1 MIFPVYIVAESIDA
15 GGIIMKAIRILS
27 LSLCLSMLCSCSM
40 QEDKIEPVD
49 PKPVPVE
56 TRPTVTASAE
66 KLLDIDNLG
75 LNNLEYL
82 MVQYVEDNDI
92 YLTAVSESD
101 NDSRTNY
108 LCKYNIDTKSNEV
121 LKTIE
126 GDFVIN
132 SFAFIDDALVY
143 SKLSDVI
150 DDDNYTEY
158 TVILMDTEGEHEID
172 AGLTRDRIGFNTKM
186 RSPIFVKMADKV
198 FYVSEDYQRDR
209 EQDIAYGFRF
219 MMLDEGKLVSLL
231 SETVDMDEYETGVY
245 FAYDHFFIYD
255 DQIAIIVKETPDS
268 HVVTYDGEKF
278 TEQFYYSSGTQNV
291 YIYNAIND
299 EIKKIQS
306 NAEVEFSCFV
316 NENTLFVKNMD
327 AKSKIIHD
335 FYYHI
340 ETDNY
345 SKTFNY
351 VFHDALDSWSE
362 DIMVNHYSGYEYLS
376 KNVKSSYDVI
386 TKQSDGSLESSPIL
400 FDDMPN
406 ENSRLL
412 VINEEKMLMHTMNG
426 IWIINR
432 NNG

>member
-219 MMLDEGKLVSLL
+219 MMLDEGKLASLL
-231 SETVDMDEYETGVY
+231 SETVAIDKYETGVY
-245 FAYDHFFIYD
+245 NAYDHFFIYD

-278 TEQFYYSSGTQNV
+278 TEQFFYSSGMQNV
-291 YIYNAIND
+291 YIYNAVNN
-299 EIKKIQS
+299 EIKKMQS
-306 NAEVEFSCFV
+306 NAEVEYNCFV
-316 NENTLFVKNMD
+316 NENTLFAKNMD
-327 AKSKIIHD
+327 FKGSHD

-340 ETDNY
+340 ETGQFSDA
-345 SKTFNY
+345 
-351 VFHDALDSWSE
+351 FHQDIYDALDSWSE
-362 DIMVNHYSGYEYLS
+362 DIMVNYYNGYEYAIF
-376 KNVKSSYDVI
+376 KDVKSLYDVI
-386 TKQSDGSLESSPIL
+386 TKQPDGSLESRQIL
-400 FDDMPN
+400 FDDMPK

-412 VINEEKMLMHTMNG
+412 VINEEKMLMHTMDG

-432 NNG
+432 HNV

>member
-1 MIFPVYIVAESIDA
+1 M
-15 GGIIMKAIRILS
+15 LS
-27 LSLCLSMLCSCSM
+27 SCSM
-40 QEDKIEPVD
+40 QEDKIESID

-56 TRPTVTASAE
+56 TVPTVTASAE

-75 LNNLEYL
+75 LDNLKYL

-101 NDSRTNY
+101 NDGRTNY

-172 AGLTRDRIGFNTKM
+172 AGLTSDRIGFNTKL

-198 FYVSEDYQRDR
+198 FYVSEDYQWDR
-209 EQDIAYGFRF
+209 EQDIAYGYRF
-219 MMLDEGKLVSLL
+219 MMLDEGKLESLL
-231 SETVDMDEYETGVY
+231 SETVTMDEYVY
-245 FAYDHFFIYD
+245 YAYDHFFIYD
-255 DQIAIIVKETPDS
+255 DQIAIIVKETPDA

-278 TEQFYYSSGTQNV
+278 TEQFFYSSEMQNV
-291 YIYNAIND
+291 YIYNAMND

-316 NENTLFVKNMD
+316 NENTLYVMNMD
-327 AKSKIIHD
+327 VKGIHD
-335 FYYHI
+335 FYYNI

-345 SKTFNY
+345 SKAFDQDIY
-351 VFHDALDSWSE
+351 SALDSWSE
-362 DIMVNHYSGYEYLS
+362 DIMVNYYNGYEYLS
-376 KNVKSSYDVI
+376 KNVKSSYYVI
-386 TKQSDGSLESSPIL
+386 TKQPDGSLESSPIL
-400 FDDMPN
+400 FDDMPK

-412 VINEEKMLMHTMNG
+412 VIDEEKMLMHTMNG

-432 NNG
+432 NNV

>member
-1 MIFPVYIVAESIDA
+1 MIFPDA

-40 QEDKIEPVD
+40 QEDKID
-49 PKPVPVE
+49 PKPVQME
-56 TRPTVTASAE
+56 TRSTVTASAE

-101 NDSRTNY
+101 NDGRTNY

-121 LKTIE
+121 LKTIK

-132 SFAFIDDALVY
+132 SFAFIDDVLVY

-150 DDDNYTEY
+150 VDDNYTEY
-158 TVILMDTEGEHEID
+158 TVILIDEKGEHEID
-172 AGLTRDRIGFNTKM
+172 ADLTRDRIGFNTKM

-198 FYVSEDYQRDR
+198 FYVSEDYQWDR
-209 EQDIAYGFRF
+209 EQDIAYGYRF
-219 MMLDEGKLVSLL
+219 MMLDEGKPVSLL
-231 SETVDMDEYETGVY
+231 SENVTMDEYVY
-245 FAYDHFFIYD
+245 NAYDHFFFYD
-255 DQIAIIVKETPDS
+255 DQIAIIVKETPDT

-278 TEQFYYSSGTQNV
+278 TEQFFYSSELQNV
-291 YIYNAIND
+291 YIYNAVND

-327 AKSKIIHD
+327 VKSKLIHD
-335 FYYHI
+335 FYYNI

-386 TKQSDGSLESSPIL
+386 TKQHDGSLESSPIQ
-400 FDDMPN
+400 FDDMPK

-412 VINEEKMLMHTMNG
+412 VINEEKMLMHTMDG

-432 NNG
+432 NNV

>member
-40 QEDKIEPVD
+40 QEDKIEPID
-49 PKPVPVE
+49 PKPVQME
-56 TRPTVTASAE
+56 TRPIVTASAE
-66 KLLDIDNLG
+66 KLLDIENLG
-75 LNNLEYL
+75 LDNLDYL

-101 NDSRTNY
+101 NDGRTNY

-121 LKTIE
+121 LKTIK

-132 SFAFIDDALVY
+132 SFAFIDDVLVY

-150 DDDNYTEY
+150 VDDNYTEY

-209 EQDIAYGFRF
+209 KLDIAYGYRF
-219 MMLDEGKLVSLL
+219 MMLDEGKPVSLL
-231 SETVDMDEYETGVY
+231 SENVTMDEYVY
-245 FAYDHFFIYD
+245 NAYDHFFFYD
-255 DQIAIIVKETPDS
+255 DQIAIIVKETPDT

-278 TEQFYYSSGTQNV
+278 TEQFFYSSELQNV
-291 YIYNAIND
+291 YIYNAVND

-327 AKSKIIHD
+327 VKSKLIHD
-335 FYYHI
+335 FYYNI

-386 TKQSDGSLESSPIL
+386 TKQPDGSLESSPIL
-400 FDDMPN
+400 FDDMPK

-412 VINEEKMLMHTMNG
+412 VIDEEKMLMHTMDG

>member
-1 MIFPVYIVAESIDA
+1 MIFPDA
-15 GGIIMKAIRILS
+15 GGIIMKAISMLS

-198 FYVSEDYQRDR
+198 FYVSEDYQWDR
-209 EQDIAYGFRF
+209 EQDIAYGYRF
-219 MMLDEGKLVSLL
+219 MMLDEGKLESLL
-231 SETVDMDEYETGVY
+231 SETVTMDEYVY
-245 FAYDHFFIYD
+245 NAYDHFFFYD
-255 DQIAIIVKETPDS
+255 DRIAIIVKETPDT

-278 TEQFYYSSGTQNV
+278 TEQFFYSSELQNV
-291 YIYNAIND
+291 YIYNAVND

-316 NENTLFVKNMD
+316 NENTLFAINMD
-327 AKSKIIHD
+327 VKSKLIHD
-335 FYYHI
+335 FYYNI

-386 TKQSDGSLESSPIL
+386 TKQHDGSLESSPIL

-412 VINEEKMLMHTMNG
+412 VINEEKMLMHTMDG

-432 NNG
+432 NNV

>member
-1 MIFPVYIVAESIDA
+1 MIFPDA
-15 GGIIMKAIRILS
+15 GGIIMKAIRMLS
-27 LSLCLSMLCSCSM
+27 ISLCLSMLCSCSM
-40 QEDKIEPVD
+40 QEDKIELID
-49 PKPVPVE
+49 PKPVQME

-66 KLLDIDNLG
+66 KLLDLENLG
-75 LNNLEYL
+75 LDNLDYL

-101 NDSRTNY
+101 NVGRMNY

-186 RSPIFVKMADKV
+186 HSPIFVKMADKV

-209 EQDIAYGFRF
+209 ERDIAYGYRF
-219 MMLDEGKLVSLL
+219 MMLDEGKLESLL
-231 SETVDMDEYETGVY
+231 SETVTMDEYVY
-245 FAYDHFFIYD
+245 NAYDHFFIYG
-255 DQIAIIVKETPDS
+255 DQIAIIVKETPDA
-268 HVVTYDGEKF
+268 HVVTYDGEKI
-278 TEQFYYSSGTQNV
+278 TEQYFYSSEMQNV
-291 YIYNAIND
+291 YIYNAVND
-299 EIKKIQS
+299 EIKKIKS

-316 NENTLFVKNMD
+316 NENTLYVMNMD
-327 AKSKIIHD
+327 FKGIHD

-345 SKTFNY
+345 SDAFNH

-362 DIMVNHYSGYEYLS
+362 DIMVNYYNGYEYAMF
-376 KNVKSSYDVI
+376 KDVKSSYDVI
-386 TKQSDGSLESSPIL
+386 TKQHDGSLESSPIL

-412 VINEEKMLMHTMNG
+412 VINEEKMLMHTMDG

-432 NNG
+432 NNV